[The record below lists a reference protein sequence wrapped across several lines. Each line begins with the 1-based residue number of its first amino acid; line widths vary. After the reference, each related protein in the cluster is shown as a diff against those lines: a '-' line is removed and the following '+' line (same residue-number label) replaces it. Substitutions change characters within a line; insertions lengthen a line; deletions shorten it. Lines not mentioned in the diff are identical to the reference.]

1 MGWGVL
7 DMVQPPLPGSGKLS
21 RPHRRPSRAL
31 VQLIRNSR
39 HQVLRRYL
47 LLQIEETRGARVMLE
62 RYRFNSTNVQHSRT
76 PIAQLMIGSRIQRCN
91 YCLAGISN
99 FNRARLVR
107 HLGRWGSGAAERTI
121 KALADARP
129 AHLSS
134 AASLSLPA

>member
-21 RPHRRPSRAL
+21 RPQRRPSRAL

-47 LLQIEETRGARVMLE
+47 LLQIEDTRGARVMLE

-91 YCLAGISN
+91 YCLAVIST
-99 FNRARLVR
+99 FNQASLVL
-107 HLGRWGSGAAERTI
+107 HLGRWRGGGAYITMQ
-121 KALADARP
+121 AL
-129 AHLSS
+129 
-134 AASLSLPA
+134 